1 MRDSDSLNPL
11 LPQLPYFV
19 TIKIMELKTY
29 DVIVI
34 GAGHAGCEASLAA
47 ARMGLSTLCL
57 TINLDTIG
65 LMSCNPAIGGLAK
78 GHLVKEID
86 ALGGEMAKNT
96 DATGIQFRVLN
107 ASKGPAVRG
116 SRAQADRT
124 LYKNRMKTVMESQ
137 PNLDVKQGI
146 VDEIIVEG
154 GQVVGVRSNIGVEYL
169 GKTVVITSGTFMKGL
184 IHVGLVNYAGGRSGD
199 LPSEKLSDSLR
210 NLGFEIGRLKT
221 GTCPRLDAKTID
233 FSNLIPQHGDDPPI
247 PFSFSTK
254 EITQRQVPCHMTY
267 TTEDTHNIIRNGLDR
282 SPLYSGVIQ
291 GVGPR
296 YCPSIEDKIVR
307 FPDKIRHQIF
317 LEPEGYAT
325 QEIYPNGLSTSL
337 PYDIQLKMVRSI
349 PGLEKAEIMRPGYAI
364 EYDFAQPTQLKPS
377 LETKLVRGLFF
388 AGQINGTSGY
398 EEAAA
403 QGLMAGI
410 NAALLVKG
418 EEPLIID
425 RSEGYIGVMI
435 DDLVT
440 KGTNEPYRMFTSRA
454 EYRLHLREDNADLR
468 LREKGYQIGLVSEDD
483 YRAFV
488 EKKKEIEAE
497 TERLKIVKV
506 PPTSEVNCKL
516 RSLGSV
522 PLVEPITMEDL
533 LKRPEIRYTDLIE
546 IAECGMR
553 NAEMQEVEKMRS
565 LEDEKFLASQPLNV
579 LTSKTVSEAVE
590 IQIKYQGYINRQM
603 VQVERFRKME
613 KMRIPD
619 DVDYSEVPSISRE
632 VRDKLCKIRPL
643 SIGQASRISG
653 VTPAA
658 LSILMVFLKGRT
670 HKRIVL

>member
-1 MRDSDSLNPL
+1 MD
-11 LPQLPYFV
+11 F
-19 TIKIMELKTY
+19 KKY

-34 GAGHAGCEASLAA
+34 GSGHAGCEASLAA

-107 ASKGPAVRG
+107 SSKGPAVRG

-124 LYKNRMKTVMESQ
+124 LYKNRMKTIMEGQ
-137 PNLDVKQGI
+137 PDLDVKQGI

-154 GQVVGVRSNIGVEYL
+154 GQVVGVKSNIGVEYL
-169 GKTVVITSGTFMKGL
+169 GKSVVITSGTFMKGL

-210 NLGFEIGRLKT
+210 SLGFEIGRLKT

-233 FSNLIPQHGDDPPI
+233 FSNLIPQHGDAPPA

-254 EITQRQVPCHMTY
+254 EITQRQVPCYMTY
-267 TTEDTHNIIRNGLDR
+267 TNEETHNIIRSGLDR
-282 SPLYSGVIQ
+282 SPLYSGIIQ

-337 PYDIQLKMVRSI
+337 PYDVQLNMVRSI

-377 LETKLVRGLFF
+377 LETKMVNGLFF

-403 QGLMAGI
+403 QGLIAGI
-410 NAALLVKG
+410 NAALLVRG

-440 KGTNEPYRMFTSRA
+440 KGTSEPYRMFTSRA

-468 LREKGYQIGLVSEDD
+468 LREKGYQIGLVTEDD
-483 YRAFV
+483 YSAFV
-488 EKKKEIEAE
+488 EKKKEIEVEMA
-497 TERLKIVKV
+497 RLKSVKIQ
-506 PPTSEVNCKL
+506 PTAEVNSKL
-516 RSLGSV
+516 GSLGSV
-522 PLVEPITMEDL
+522 HLVEPRTLENL
-533 LKRPEIRYTDLIE
+533 LKRSEIGYKDLLE
-546 IAECGMR
+546 ITPLSSPLGKGEKRGVAE
-553 NAEMQEVEKMRS
+553 Q
-565 LEDEKFLASQPLNV
+565 
-579 LTSKTVSEAVE
+579 VE

-603 VQVERFRKME
+603 IQVERFRKME

-619 DVDYSEVPSISRE
+619 DIDYSEVPSISRE
-632 VRDKLCKIRPL
+632 VRDKLSSIRPL

-658 LSILMVFLKGRT
+658 LSILTVYLKGRT
-670 HKRIVL
+670 HQKRRVE